1 MNEFTPVP
9 NHINFKAKKLF
20 AEMGLIKDG
29 SIACLEPNGGGPM
42 EKHTHPYD
50 HLFIVVKGQIKILLD
65 DKTVVVDQNESFLL
79 NGSIPHNVWNSV
91 NEESTVIGI
100 TVTPGGEKQPSSP
113 IE

>member
-20 AEMGLIKDG
+20 AEMGMIKDG
-29 SIACLEPNGGGPM
+29 SIACIEQNGGGPL

-65 DKTVVVDQNESFLL
+65 DKTVVVDQNDSCLVK
-79 NGSIPHNVWNSV
+79 GSIPHNVWNSAS
-91 NEESTVIGI
+91 EESTVIGI
-100 TVTPGGEKQPSSP
+100 TVAPGVEKLPSSVT
-113 IE
+113 E